1 METGDSSN
9 TGQSAHTGANTQQHP
24 RQREAAGD
32 NPRVRADPPNPNVQ
46 IQAQNFRAGPNPNI
60 NVGGGLG
67 AQFMQQQPVY
77 QQPGYGNNQFGGS
90 RVEDPKTHI
99 VHFDRICQTIKM
111 NGVPSEAIKL
121 RLFPFSLRN
130 QAQRWLNSFPANH
143 FITWEQLHKAFMQ
156 EYCLPSKAAK
166 LKKQIQNFQQFGN
179 EDLPDAW
186 ARFKELRKQCPKN
199 LMTPGDFMSSFYEGL
214 SNRSKI
220 ILDTSSFGGVF
231 IDMGPAAGEQ
241 LIERITSNNTYWYTE
256 GDDIPKREKAAG
268 MFEVGEKMA
277 MQAQLDTIQHML
289 KQLVQSPTQSVQAV
303 ALPPLIPQNPYV
315 PNPYY
320 VPQVPL
326 VACCATCGGNHVAQ
340 TCPLL
345 DFGNQIPQ
353 PNLEQVDLIGYS
365 RPQGQGQGYGNYQ
378 QQGRNQVVPSWNNQG
393 NQVRNNPPGFH
404 GNQGNRGE
412 NQVLWRNNQNFGQN
426 TQNVPQ
432 GQFQQGNQNFG
443 TTQGQGSSRP
453 SQDVD
458 IQLLMN
464 TMMAQ
469 FGKLQA
475 EHLQLFGKL
484 QVEID
489 GLKAQQQG
497 GVPEK
502 ADKKDE
508 GVQVE
513 DVLDDSEEEPVVQ
526 GDSVKE
532 KVPEQNESAPSKKY
546 ERKNKKVDD
555 SVIPYNLLP
564 YPQRLWKSKES
575 DRESKFHKMLDKL
588 EISMPF
594 VEAITQIPSYKKF
607 LKNILGNKK
616 KPEKSAVVD
625 LSEGALTCAVLQHK
639 LPPKMK
645 GPGSFSIPCIIGG
658 FVVGGALCDLGASVS
673 LMPYSLCKRLNL
685 GTPKPTSMTLQMADR
700 SIKRPV
706 GVLEDVPVMIDQY
719 FIPGDFVVLDIEEDA
734 KVPIILGRPFLATA
748 GALIDVRRGKLVM
761 EVAENKIE
769 FDIFK
774 MAKHQPSYVDE
785 CYLIEGLGDGI
796 AESRKIE
803 LGDLH
808 DSLIDPGP
816 PELSS
821 VLKQKKKFS
830 GSGGFYKRW
839 MRELSKFKR
848 PPDRVVH
855 NPT

>member
-9 TGQSAHTGANTQQHP
+9 TGQPAHT
-24 RQREAAGD
+24 
-32 NPRVRADPPNPNVQ
+32 VPNVQ
-46 IQAQNFRAGPNPNI
+46 NQAQNFRADPHPNVY
-60 NVGGGLG
+60 VGGGFG
-67 AQFMQQQPVY
+67 APFMQQQPVY
-77 QQPGYGNNQFGGS
+77 QQPGYGVGIQNLLYQMNPNLVQQF
-90 RVEDPKTHI
+90 
-99 VHFDRICQTIKM
+99 
-111 NGVPSEAIKL
+111 
-121 RLFPFSLRN
+121 
-130 QAQRWLNSFPANH
+130 AQ
-143 FITWEQLHKAFMQ
+143 Q
-156 EYCLPSKAAK
+156 EYCPPSKDAK
-166 LKKQIQNFQQFGN
+166 LKKQILNFQQFGN
-179 EDLPDAW
+179 EDLPEAW
-186 ARFKELRKQCPKN
+186 KRFKELRRQCPKN
-199 LMTPGDFMSSFYEGL
+199 LMTPGDFISSFYEGL
-214 SNRSKI
+214 TNRSKI
-220 ILDTSSFGGVF
+220 ILDTSSFGGIF
-231 IDMGPAAGEQ
+231 TNMGPAAGEQ
-241 LIERITSNNTYWYTE
+241 MIDRITSNNTYWYTE
-256 GDDIPKREKAAG
+256 GDDIPKREKTAG
-268 MFEVGEKMA
+268 MFEVEEKMA

-289 KQLVQSPTQSVQAV
+289 KQLVQGPTQSVQAV
-303 ALPPLIPQNPYV
+303 AQPPLIPQNPYV
-315 PNPYY
+315 PNPYS
-320 VPQVPL
+320 
-326 VACCATCGGNHVAQ
+326 G
-340 TCPLL
+340 
-345 DFGNQIPQ
+345 
-353 PNLEQVDLIGYS
+353 
-365 RPQGQGQGYGNYQ
+365 PQGQGQGYGTYQ
-378 QQGRNQVVPSWNNQG
+378 QQGRDQFVPSWNNQG
-393 NQVRNNPPGFH
+393 N
-404 GNQGNRGE
+404 
-412 NQVLWRNNQNFGQN
+412 
-426 TQNVPQ
+426 
-432 GQFQQGNQNFG
+432 
-443 TTQGQGSSRP
+443 
-453 SQDVD
+453 
-458 IQLLMN
+458 QLLMN

-475 EHLQLFGKL
+475 ENFQLFGKL
-484 QVEID
+484 QAKID

-508 GVQVE
+508 GVQVK

-526 GDSVKE
+526 GDSIKE
-532 KVPEQNESAPSKKY
+532 KAPEQDESAPSKKH

-564 YPQRLWKSKES
+564 YPQRLWKSKQS

-639 LPPKMK
+639 LPPKLK
-645 GPGSFSIPCIIGG
+645 DPGSFSIPCIIGG
-658 FVVGGALCDLGASVS
+658 FVVGGALFDLGASVS
-673 LMPYSLCKRLNL
+673 LMSYSLCKRLNL
-685 GTPKPTSMTLQMADR
+685 GTPKLTSMTLQMADR

-719 FIPGDFVVLDIEEDA
+719 FIPGDFVVIDIEEDA

-785 CYLIEGLGDGI
+785 CYLIEGLGECT

-808 DSLIDPGP
+808 ISPIDPGP

-830 GSGGFYKRW
+830 GPGGETELGREKGQNCARRSLDHGHCHGRDPGRDAEASFFHRTGQKRA
-839 MRELSKFKR
+839 LGHR
-848 PPDRVVH
+848 PPPSRDLGRDGGTRIPVLRAL
-855 NPT
+855 

>member
-1 METGDSSN
+1 
-9 TGQSAHTGANTQQHP
+9 
-24 RQREAAGD
+24 
-32 NPRVRADPPNPNVQ
+32 
-46 IQAQNFRAGPNPNI
+46 
-60 NVGGGLG
+60 
-67 AQFMQQQPVY
+67 
-77 QQPGYGNNQFGGS
+77 
-90 RVEDPKTHI
+90 
-99 VHFDRICQTIKM
+99 
-111 NGVPSEAIKL
+111 
-121 RLFPFSLRN
+121 
-130 QAQRWLNSFPANH
+130 
-143 FITWEQLHKAFMQ
+143 
-156 EYCLPSKAAK
+156 
-166 LKKQIQNFQQFGN
+166 
-179 EDLPDAW
+179 
-186 ARFKELRKQCPKN
+186 
-199 LMTPGDFMSSFYEGL
+199 MTPGDFISSFYEGL

-231 IDMGPAAGEQ
+231 IDMGPATGEQ

-256 GDDIPKREKAAG
+256 GDDIPKREKTTV
-268 MFEVGEKMA
+268 MFEVGEKM
-277 MQAQLDTIQHML
+277 
-289 KQLVQSPTQSVQAV
+289 
-303 ALPPLIPQNPYV
+303 
-315 PNPYY
+315 
-320 VPQVPL
+320 VPL

-345 DFGNQIPQ
+345 DFGNQVPQ
-353 PNLEQVDLIGYS
+353 PNMVQVDLIGYS
-365 RPQGQGQGYGNYQ
+365 RPQGQGQGYGSYQ
-378 QQGRNQVVPSWNNQG
+378 QQGRDQFVPSWNNQG
-393 NQVRNNPPGFH
+393 NQVRNNQPGFQ
-404 GNQGNRGE
+404 GNQGNRGG
-412 NQVLWRNNQNFGQN
+412 NQGTQWRNNQNPN
-426 TQNVPQ
+426 Q

-469 FGKLQA
+469 FSKLQV
-475 EHLQLFGKL
+475 EHLQLL
-484 QVEID
+484 PTSTENPRHQVNAITTRS
-489 GLKAQQQG
+489 GLALKDPPFPSNDP
-497 GVPEK
+497 VPEK

-508 GVQVE
+508 AVQVE
-513 DVLDDSEEEPVVQ
+513 DILDDSEEEPVVQ
-526 GDSVKE
+526 RDSVKG
-532 KVPEQNESAPSKKY
+532 KALEQDESAPSKKH

-575 DRESKFHKMLDKL
+575 DRESKFHKILDKL

-594 VEAITQIPSYKKF
+594 FEAITQIPSYKKF

-639 LPPKMK
+639 LPPKLK
-645 GPGSFSIPCIIGG
+645 DPGSFSIPCIIGG

-685 GTPKPTSMTLQMADR
+685 GTPKPTYMTLQMADR

-785 CYLIEGLGDGI
+785 CYLIEGLGEGI
-796 AESRKIE
+796 VESRKIE

-808 DSLIDPGP
+808 DSPIDPGP
-816 PELSS
+816 PELLS

-830 GSGGFYKRW
+830 SSGGFYKRW

>member
-1 METGDSSN
+1 
-9 TGQSAHTGANTQQHP
+9 
-24 RQREAAGD
+24 
-32 NPRVRADPPNPNVQ
+32 
-46 IQAQNFRAGPNPNI
+46 
-60 NVGGGLG
+60 
-67 AQFMQQQPVY
+67 
-77 QQPGYGNNQFGGS
+77 
-90 RVEDPKTHI
+90 
-99 VHFDRICQTIKM
+99 
-111 NGVPSEAIKL
+111 
-121 RLFPFSLRN
+121 
-130 QAQRWLNSFPANH
+130 
-143 FITWEQLHKAFMQ
+143 
-156 EYCLPSKAAK
+156 
-166 LKKQIQNFQQFGN
+166 
-179 EDLPDAW
+179 
-186 ARFKELRKQCPKN
+186 
-199 LMTPGDFMSSFYEGL
+199 MTPGDFMSSFYDGL

-220 ILDTSSFGGVF
+220 ILDTSSFGDVF
-231 IDMGPAAGEQ
+231 IDMGPAAREQ
-241 LIERITSNNTYWYTE
+241 MIERITYNNTYWYTE
-256 GDDIPKREKAAG
+256 GDDIPKREKTAG

-289 KQLVQSPTQSVQAV
+289 KQLVHGPTQSVQAV
-303 ALPPLIPQNPYV
+303 AQPPLIPQNPYV
-315 PNPYY
+315 PNPYS

-345 DFGNQIPQ
+345 DFGNQVPQ
-353 PNLEQVDLIGYS
+353 PNVEQVDLIGYS
-365 RPQGQGQGYGNYQ
+365 RPQGHGQGYGSYQ
-378 QQGRNQVVPSWNNQG
+378 QQGRNQVVPFWNNQG

-412 NQVLWRNNQNFGQN
+412 NQVQWRNNQNFGQN
-426 TQNVPQ
+426 NQNVTQ

-443 TTQGQGSSRP
+443 NTQGQGSFKP
-453 SQDVD
+453 PQDID
-458 IQLLMN
+458 MQLLMN

-469 FGKLQA
+469 FGRLQAENFQQFSKLQA
-475 EHLQLFGKL
+475 
-484 QVEID
+484 EID

-497 GVPEK
+497 GGNQFSNQPSSSNGRLPARTENPRHQVNAVTTRSGLALKDPPLPSNDPVPKK
-502 ADKKDE
+502 ADKKEE

-513 DVLDDSEEEPVVQ
+513 DVLDDSEEKPVVQ

-532 KVPEQNESAPSKKY
+532 KAPEQDESAPSKKH
-546 ERKNKKVDD
+546 ERKNKMVDD

-564 YPQRLWKSKES
+564 YPQRLWRSKES

-588 EISMPF
+588 EISMLF
-594 VEAITQIPSYKKF
+594 VEAITQIPLYKKF
-607 LKNILGNKK
+607 MKNILGNKK
-616 KPEKSAVVD
+616 KPEKSAVVN

-639 LPPKMK
+639 LPPKLK
-645 GPGSFSIPCIIGG
+645 DPGSFSIPCIIGG

-719 FIPGDFVVLDIEEDA
+719 FIPGDFVVMDIEEDA

-761 EVAENKIE
+761 EVAVNKIE

-774 MAKHQPSYVDE
+774 MVKHQPSYVDD
-785 CYLIEGLGDGI
+785 CYLIEGLGECT
-796 AESRKIE
+796 AESREIE
-803 LGDLH
+803 LGDLQV
-808 DSLIDPGP
+808 SPIDPGP
-816 PELSS
+816 PELSN
-821 VLKQKKKFS
+821 VLKQKKKFF
-830 GSGGFYKRW
+830 GPGGFYKRW

>member
-1 METGDSSN
+1 
-9 TGQSAHTGANTQQHP
+9 
-24 RQREAAGD
+24 
-32 NPRVRADPPNPNVQ
+32 
-46 IQAQNFRAGPNPNI
+46 
-60 NVGGGLG
+60 
-67 AQFMQQQPVY
+67 
-77 QQPGYGNNQFGGS
+77 
-90 RVEDPKTHI
+90 
-99 VHFDRICQTIKM
+99 
-111 NGVPSEAIKL
+111 
-121 RLFPFSLRN
+121 
-130 QAQRWLNSFPANH
+130 
-143 FITWEQLHKAFMQ
+143 MQ
-156 EYCLPSKAAK
+156 EYYPLSKAAK

-179 EDLPDAW
+179 EDLPEAW
-186 ARFKELRKQCPKN
+186 TRFKELRRQCPKN

-231 IDMGPAAGEQ
+231 IDMRPAAGEQ

-289 KQLVQSPTQSVQAV
+289 KQLVQGPTQSVQAV
-303 ALPPLIPQNPYV
+303 AQPPLISQNPYV
-315 PNPYY
+315 PNPYS
-320 VPQVPL
+320 V
-326 VACCATCGGNHVAQ
+326 
-340 TCPLL
+340 
-345 DFGNQIPQ
+345 
-353 PNLEQVDLIGYS
+353 
-365 RPQGQGQGYGNYQ
+365 PQGQGQGYRSHQ

-412 NQVLWRNNQNFGQN
+412 NQVPQNFGQN
-426 TQNVPQ
+426 
-432 GQFQQGNQNFG
+432 NQN
-443 TTQGQGSSRP
+443 
-453 SQDVD
+453 
-458 IQLLMN
+458 
-464 TMMAQ
+464 

-475 EHLQLFGKL
+475 ENFQLFGKL
-484 QVEID
+484 QAEID

-497 GVPEK
+497 GGNYFSNQPSSSNGRLPASTENPRHQVNAVTTRNGLALKDPPFPSNDPVPEK

-508 GVQVE
+508 GIQVE

-526 GDSVKE
+526 RDSVKG
-532 KVPEQNESAPSKKY
+532 KAPEQDESALSKKH

-575 DRESKFHKMLDKL
+575 YRESKFHKMLDKL

-625 LSEGALTCAVLQHK
+625 L
-639 LPPKMK
+639 
-645 GPGSFSIPCIIGG
+645 I
-658 FVVGGALCDLGASVS
+658 GGALCDLGASVS

-685 GTPKPTSMTLQMADR
+685 GAPKPTSMTLQMADR

-706 GVLEDVPVMIDQY
+706 GVLEDVPVMIDKY
-719 FIPGDFVVLDIEEDA
+719 IILGDFVVMDIEEDA

-785 CYLIEGLGDGI
+785 CYLIEGLGECT

-808 DSLIDPGP
+808 ISPIDLGP
-816 PELSS
+816 PDLSS

-830 GSGGFYKRW
+830 GPGGFYKRW
-839 MRELSKFKR
+839 MSELSKFKR